1 MFTREQ
7 YPMVLRSNGA
17 RGRPCHVEPMLSGFW
32 RVDWIGGPVSIYSGD
47 PRAHLRLGYEPKH
60 LRRADQR

>member
-1 MFTREQ
+1 MLSVEQ

-17 RGRPCHVEPMLSGFW
+17 RGRPRHVEPMLGGFW
-32 RVDWIGGPVSIYSGD
+32 RVDWIDGLVSTYRGD

-60 LRRADQR
+60 LFRADQR

>member
-1 MFTREQ
+1 MLTVEQ
-7 YPMVLRSNGA
+7 YPMVLKSNGA

-32 RVDWIGGPVSIYSGD
+32 RVDWTDGLVSTYRED

-60 LRRADQR
+60 LCRADQG

>member
-17 RGRPCHVEPMLSGFW
+17 RGRPRHVEPMLSGFW
-32 RVDWIGGPVSIYSGD
+32 RVDWIDGPVSIYRGD
-47 PRAHLRLGYEPKH
+47 PRAHLQLGYEPKH